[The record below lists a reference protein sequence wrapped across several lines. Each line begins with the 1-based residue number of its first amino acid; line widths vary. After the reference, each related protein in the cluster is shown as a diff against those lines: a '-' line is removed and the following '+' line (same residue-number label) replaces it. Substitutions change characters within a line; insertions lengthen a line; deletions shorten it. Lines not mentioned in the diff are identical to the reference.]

1 MNRQSKSDSEM
12 EMIDRLIK
20 NATAKNVNIEV
31 ALTIAK
37 KHRNTRLISFLERLQ
52 LNLNGATKNG
62 K

>member
-37 KHRNTRLISFLERLQ
+37 KRRNARLISYLERLQ